1 MTITVYVERRYELL
15 REYQGA
21 LQSQAPV
28 AFPDGDTYSQA
39 GIVVKRVL
47 DTTPANET
55 ITRADGRSP
64 LAIPDDNSIAKTP
77 KL

>member
-1 MTITVYVERRYELL
+1 
-15 REYQGA
+15 
-21 LQSQAPV
+21 V